1 MPTLTPLEQLTA
13 LSPALRTRLSGE
25 YWITSL
31 EELVATAR
39 SSNQKY
45 GSGLTALAIDLGMAE
60 PDFAA
65 LVNAAMVLL
74 PSNLSFS
81 VPVDQ
86 TFGSGLLLDDY
97 RDPDAASFSV
107 PINLP
112 TAVEPLFA
120 LPPPRNQGVRN
131 SCVAFALAAGFQIL
145 SKDPTA
151 LSEQFLY
158 WAAKERDGVPGD
170 VGTNPV
176 KAAEALQQLGVC
188 SNATWPYAAAPSKA
202 DNPGHGPPPPPALEE
217 APLRRLSGFKRL
229 PATSVNALK
238 AALAAGQPILIGLF
252 IREHWTGSWQG
263 RTLGRLRPPL
273 PGEQSREGH
282 AMCLV
287 GYRDEA
293 SAPGGGYFIVRN
305 SWGAD
310 WAKDNLDGPGL
321 CHVPYRLLAEHGLAA
336 VALTGVTVQP
346 APERTRT
353 TPAPGP
359 ALSTPV
365 ATPVAATQPGKQSRA
380 RRAVLG
386 GSSGAE
392 LIGLYA
398 VAQELHER
406 MGALVE
412 RIAELA
418 GLEEAEAATPVA
430 APAAAPLA
438 SAAPSAVSAPAPA
451 VGAAGP
457 ELPAAER
464 AAPPV
469 AAARAMLAIGRGPLI
484 RLGGKEGREAE
495 QLYPNGV
502 SPEGKPLLQIDAAE
516 AARMAQSKAGAEP
529 KERQNLYRAKVRAAT
544 EATFGTVADVNQSK
558 VSEAR
563 WAVVINATEDAA
575 LIKAIWPLIEHRTRQ
590 MGLTPPK
597 DDFRD
602 GETAGEW
609 FNRHSNNGAQTL
621 RREHW
626 GAAPP
631 VLIYRPDERPGT
643 WLARHGVSHGPVDPR
658 RGVPFYLLLLGRP
671 GPLSDGDQAHIPLT
685 FQYELDIFW
694 GVGRICFT
702 DEVGQH
708 RLADYTTY
716 AERLV
721 GIEQRAAAEAAA
733 RLRKEIV
740 YFGTRH
746 AMDMATMRSADELVQ
761 PLMNWSSDPDNIPKR
776 NGFTPQL
783 FLAEQATRANFERL
797 LRGGDDGRPPAVLFS
812 ACHGLGLPL
821 DDARLVAH
829 QGSLVL
835 QDWSGVGNVAREH
848 WFAGEDLAGLSGGP
862 QLEGSFAFLFACYG
876 AGCPDYDEFVFE
888 EGRERPRIAPFPL
901 IARLPQQLLLSGA
914 LGVLGHVERA
924 WTYSFSGTDGAR
936 AQSQGFEDVLGRL
949 LQGRPA
955 GDATDQFNMIQG
967 QRAMTLTAELEDIKF
982 GKQVDPLDLALLWM
996 ARNDA
1001 RNYALL
1007 GDPAARLP
1015 YGER

>member
-1 MPTLTPLEQLTA
+1 MPNLIPLEQLTA
-13 LSPALRTRLSGE
+13 LNPALRTRLRSE

-39 SSNQKY
+39 SSNQQH
-45 GSGLTALAIDLGMAE
+45 GSGLAALALALGMPE
-60 PDFAA
+60 PELAA

-74 PSNLSFS
+74 PANLSFS

-86 TFGSGLLLDDY
+86 NFGSGLLLDDY
-97 RDPDAASFSV
+97 RDPDAASFAV
-107 PINLP
+107 PMNLP
-112 TAVEPLFA
+112 AVVDPLFG

-145 SKDPTA
+145 SKDATT

-170 VGTNPV
+170 VGTNPL

-188 SNATWPYAAAPSKA
+188 TDATWPYAPTPSKN

-217 APLRRLSGFKRL
+217 APFRRLSGLKRL

-238 AALAAGQPILIGLF
+238 AALADGQPILVGLF
-252 IREHWTGSWQG
+252 IREHWTRSWQG
-263 RTLGRLRPPL
+263 SALGRLRVPL
-273 PGEQSREGH
+273 PGEQTREGH

-287 GYRDEA
+287 GYRDDA

-305 SWGAD
+305 SWGVN
-310 WAKDNLDGPGL
+310 WAKENLDGPGL
-321 CHVPYRLLAEHGLAA
+321 CHVPYRLMAEHGL
-336 VALTGVTVQP
+336 VAIALVGVTVQP
-346 APERTRT
+346 APVQTRT
-353 TPAPGP
+353 TPVPEP
-359 ALSTPV
+359 VLSTPV
-365 ATPVAATQPGKQSRA
+365 AATPARKQSRP
-380 RRAVLG
+380 RQAVLG
-386 GSSGAE
+386 GSAGAE
-392 LIGLYA
+392 LIALYA

-418 GLEEAEAATPVA
+418 GLEENEASAPVSLPGATPLPSAA
-430 APAAAPLA
+430 APA
-438 SAAPSAVSAPAPA
+438 SAPAA
-451 VGAAGP
+451 RAAAP
-457 ELPAAER
+457 EPPAADQAMR
-464 AAPPV
+464 PV
-469 AAARAMLAIGRGPLI
+469 AAARAMLAVGRGPLI
-484 RLGGKEGREAE
+484 RLGGKEGRAAE
-495 QLYPNGV
+495 QLYPNGI

-516 AARMAQSKAGAEP
+516 AARMAQSKVDAEP

-544 EATFGTVADVNQSK
+544 EKTFGTVADVNQSK

-575 LIKAIWPLIEHRTRQ
+575 LIKAIWPLIEYRTRQ
-590 MGLTPPK
+590 MGLTPPEV
-597 DDFRD
+597 DFRD
-602 GETAGEW
+602 GESAGAW
-609 FNRHSNNGAQTL
+609 FNRHSNNGARTL

-626 GAAPP
+626 GSAPP
-631 VLIYRPDERPGT
+631 VLIYRPDERPGA
-643 WLARHGVSHGPVDPR
+643 WLARHGVSQGPVDPR

-671 GPLSDGDQAHIPLT
+671 GPLSDTDQTHIPLT

-702 DEVGQH
+702 DEAGQH
-708 RLADYTTY
+708 RLGDYTTY

-721 GIEQRAAAEAAA
+721 GIEQRAAAESAS
-733 RLRKEIV
+733 RLRKTIA

-761 PLMNWSSDPDNIPKR
+761 PLMTWSSDPENIPQR
-776 NGFTPQL
+776 YGFTSQL
-783 FLAEQATRANFERL
+783 FLAEQATRSNFERL
-797 LRGGDDGRPPAVLFS
+797 LSGGDDGRPPAVLFS
-812 ACHGLGLPL
+812 ACHGLGLPQ
-821 DDARLVAH
+821 DDPRMVAH
-829 QGSLVL
+829 QGSLVMA
-835 QDWSGVGNVAREH
+835 DWSGIGNVAREH
-848 WFAGEDLAGLSGGP
+848 WFAGEDLTGLNGGP
-862 QLEGSFAFLFACYG
+862 RLEGSFAFLFACYG
-876 AGCPDYDEFVFE
+876 AGCPDYDEFIFE

-901 IARLPQQLLLSGA
+901 IARLPQQMLLSGV

-982 GKQVDPLDLALLWM
+982 GKQVDPFDLALLWM

-1015 YGER
+1015 YGEA